1 MPHLLQVS
9 QRLLHPVEQVF
20 DFFSRA
26 ENLAAIT
33 PPSLGFE
40 ILTPVPVDMRAGA
53 QIDYRIR
60 LHGWPMKWRTR
71 ITEWDPPH
79 RFIDLQERGPY
90 ALWEHTHRFRSDG
103 PGATVMDDEVRY
115 ELPFG
120 VLGLV
125 ALPLVRRQLRGIFAF
140 RRATVEQLLRD
151 TYGSG

>member
-40 ILTPVPVDMRAGA
+40 ILTPLPVDMRAGA